1 MNLPDSCLTETWAEP
16 ARHFVRERIE
26 VTTDEIEELLHSK
39 FAKGGWDVQ
48 FDWSS
53 GQWPKMIVT
62 RTKTEIK
69 P

>member
-1 MNLPDSCLTETWAEP
+1 MSLPDPCFTETWDEP

-26 VTTDEIEELLHSK
+26 VTTDEIEQLLYHEL
-39 FAKGGWDVQ
+39 AKGGWDVGFHWQ
-48 FDWSS
+48 IAP
-53 GQWPKMIVT
+53 WPKMIVN